1 MKQYW
6 CRLPVP
12 SWASKGPSVRL
23 IHMEDDQEKE
33 IQGQMIQ
40 GHHADA
46 VLHRFKCCFRNK
58 WGHMIKAVTKDVYQY
73 ITQWQTVYQ
82 IHLPHKLKYQRQDTA
97 NVFSILKIEFL
108 YWGEKGTGTKCVQIT
123 NHSSFFLQNPAAAG
137 IKCFSCI
144 TTVWCVDLF
153 SLLVGDLCQRGLCG
167 SRNPTSQD
175 LLKYVKIKAETIYT
189 ASHFN

>member
-58 WGHMIKAVTKDVYQY
+58 WGHIQYIKYICLISWNTKDRTLQMCSQY
-73 ITQWQTVYQ
+73 W
-82 IHLPHKLKYQRQDTA
+82 KLNSCIEGKKAQEL
-97 NVFSILKIEFL
+97 NVFRLQIIL
-108 YWGEKGTGTKCVQIT
+108 
-123 NHSSFFLQNPAAAG
+123 FFFFR

-153 SLLVGDLCQRGLCG
+153 SLLVGDLCQRGLCP

-175 LLKYVKIKAETIYT
+175 LLKYVKIKAETIYS